1 METEQ
6 QWPDLALL
14 GCCLISLHILCDILS
29 TSPVAADTEVWSA
42 FRVTVEYSDSFV
54 LSKRTCLNWKSLDT
68 VTFGFSDMTRLP
80 IPEGASVTVTLTAD
94 YCTVSR
100 TSNWPGNTLL
110 LTLSYQLAH
119 MDGEEV
125 GNEKTN
131 PNTQHKQQLFSDEQE
146 GSLS

>member
-1 METEQ
+1 M
-6 QWPDLALL
+6 
-14 GCCLISLHILCDILS
+14 
-29 TSPVAADTEVWSA
+29 
-42 FRVTVEYSDSFV
+42 
-54 LSKRTCLNWKSLDT
+54 
-68 VTFGFSDMTRLP
+68 TFGFSDMTRLP

-100 TSNWPGNTLL
+100 TSNWPGNKLL

-131 PNTQHKQQLFSDEQE
+131 LNTQHKQQLFSDEQE